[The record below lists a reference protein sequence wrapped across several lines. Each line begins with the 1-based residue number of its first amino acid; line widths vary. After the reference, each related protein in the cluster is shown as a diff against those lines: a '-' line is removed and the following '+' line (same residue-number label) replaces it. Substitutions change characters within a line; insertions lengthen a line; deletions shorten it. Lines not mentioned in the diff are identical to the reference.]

1 MMERRIREIITV
13 VDEEVA
19 KTKRVSDQ
27 NFKSVKKEIEE
38 VLFLGVGIEE
48 ENRKLKK
55 RLEE

>member
-1 MMERRIREIITV
+1 MAV
-13 VDEEVA
+13 VDQEVA

-38 VLFLGVGIEE
+38 VLFLGIGIEE

-55 RLEE
+55 RLDE

>member
-1 MMERRIREIITV
+1 MMERRIREIMAV
-13 VDEEVA
+13 VDQEVA

-38 VLFLGVGIEE
+38 VLFLGIGIEE

-55 RLEE
+55 RLDE